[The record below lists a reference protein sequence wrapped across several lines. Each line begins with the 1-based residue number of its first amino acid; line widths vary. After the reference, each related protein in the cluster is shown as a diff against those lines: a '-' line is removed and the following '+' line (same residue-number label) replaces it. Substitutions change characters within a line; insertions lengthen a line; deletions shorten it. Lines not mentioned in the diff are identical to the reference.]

1 MNHFALA
8 ANTIAVHKD
17 GAFQASSPKTFQGRP
32 SGRPFFLP
40 PPYLAFPFHGRIEL
54 ADDESQVRK
63 LQVANARPE
72 DSGRGLAHI
81 PRALMAAL
89 GITEGDVIEILGKRV
104 TPARAVLPYS
114 EDEGLELLRIDGL
127 QRANA
132 GVGSGDFV
140 EVRRA
145 ESKPATRVVFAPA
158 QENLRLQGSGEALKR
173 TFFARPLTAGDTI
186 ATVGHQRADV
196 PPNVAQFVRAPA
208 YALQEI
214 RLAVISTTPRGIVH
228 IDENTEVELR
238 AEYTEAAD
246 TRRADVTYDDIGGM
260 AATID
265 QLREMVELPLRY
277 PELFQRLGVDPPKG
291 VLLHGPPGT
300 GKTRLARAVANESDA
315 TFHLINGPEI
325 MGSAYGE
332 SESRLRQVFEEAA
345 KTAPSIVF
353 IDEIDSI
360 APKRGQVSGEAEKR
374 LVAQLLTLMDG
385 LEARANIVVIAATN
399 RPEAIDEALRRPG
412 RFDREIV
419 VGVPDDRGRREILGI
434 HTRGMPLAENV
445 DLNELARTT
454 YGFVGADLAALT
466 REAAIEAVRR
476 LMPQLNLEDR
486 SIPPEVLDTLSVT
499 REDFLEAIKRV
510 QPSAMREVMVQ
521 APQVR
526 WEDVGGLDDA
536 QMRLKEGVELPL
548 KDPDAFRR
556 LGIRPAKGFLLYGP
570 PGTGKTLLAKAVA
583 REAEANF
590 IATKSSDLLSK
601 WYGESEQQIARLF
614 ARARQV
620 APCVIF
626 IDELDSLVPSR
637 GGGMGEPQV
646 TERVVNTILS
656 EMDGLEELQSVVV
669 IGATNRPNLI
679 DPALLR
685 PGRFDELIYV
695 GVPDKAGRERILRI
709 QTEKMP
715 LADDVDI
722 ASLAERTE
730 RYTGADLEDVVR
742 RAGLVALRQSLETR
756 QVTMAHFDAALKDSR
771 ATVTP
776 EMEDEYQAMSG
787 RLKQQASAIQPIGFI
802 APGMLRGHG
811 PKGED

>member
-1 MNHFALA
+1 M
-8 ANTIAVHKD
+8 
-17 GAFQASSPKTFQGRP
+17 
-32 SGRPFFLP
+32 
-40 PPYLAFPFHGRIEL
+40 
-54 ADDESQVRK
+54 ADEEGQPAR

-72 DSGRGLAHI
+72 DSGRGLAHL
-81 PRALMAAL
+81 PRALMARL
-89 GITEGDVIEILGKRV
+89 GLAEGDVIEIVGKRA
-104 TPARAVLPYS
+104 TPALAVLPYA
-114 EDEGLELLRIDGL
+114 EDEGLEILRIDGL

-132 GVGSGDFV
+132 GASSGDFV
-140 EVRRA
+140 EVRKA
-145 ESKPATRVVFAPA
+145 ASKPATRVVFAPA
-158 QENLRLQGSGEALKR
+158 QQNLRLQGSGEALKR
-173 TFFARPLTAGDTI
+173 VFFQRPLAQGDVVATAGQ
-186 ATVGHQRADV
+186 QRADI
-196 PPNVAQFVRAPA
+196 PPQVAQFLRAPA

-214 RLAVISTTPRGIVH
+214 RLTVVAASPKGIVH

-238 AEYTEAAD
+238 PEYEEAAGD
-246 TRRADVTYDDIGGM
+246 GRRADVTYDDIGGM
-260 AATID
+260 AGTID

-315 TFHLINGPEI
+315 QFFLINGPEI

-332 SESRLRQVFEEAA
+332 SESRLRQVFEDAA
-345 KTAPSIVF
+345 KAAPSIVF

-385 LEARANIVVIAATN
+385 LESRANIVVIAATN
-399 RPEAIDEALRRPG
+399 RPDAIDEALRRPG
-412 RFDREIV
+412 RFDREII
-419 VGVPDDRGRREILGI
+419 VGVPDERGRREILGI
-434 HTRGMPLAENV
+434 HTRGMPLGDKV
-445 DLNELARTT
+445 DLGELARTT
-454 YGFVGADLAALT
+454 YGFVGADLSALA

-476 LMPQLNLEDR
+476 IMPRLNLAEGT
-486 SIPPEVLDTLSVT
+486 IPHEVLDTLSVT
-499 REDFLEAIKRV
+499 REDFLEALKRV
-510 QPSAMREVMVQ
+510 QPSAMREVMVE
-521 APQVR
+521 APRVR

-536 QMRLKEGVELPL
+536 QMRLREGVELPL

-620 APCVIF
+620 APCVVF
-626 IDELDSLVPSR
+626 IDELDSLVPAR
-637 GGGMGEPQV
+637 GGGLGEPQA

-685 PGRFDELIYV
+685 PGRFDELVYV
-695 GVPDKAGRERILRI
+695 GVPDAAGRERILEI

-715 LADDVDI
+715 LAANVDLRSI
-722 ASLAERTE
+722 AGRTE

-742 RAGLVALRQSLETR
+742 RAGLIALRQSLDTR
-756 QVTMAHFDAALKDSR
+756 EVTMAHFDEALADSR

-776 EMEDEYQAMSG
+776 EMEEEYQAMSG
-787 RLKQQASAIQPIGFI
+787 RLKQQALAIQPIGFI

-811 PKGED
+811 PKGAD

>member
-1 MNHFALA
+1 MAEA
-8 ANTIAVHKD
+8 EA
-17 GAFQASSPKTFQGRP
+17 P
-32 SGRPFFLP
+32 SR
-40 PPYLAFPFHGRIEL
+40 RI
-54 ADDESQVRK
+54 
-63 LQVANARPE
+63 QVANSRPE
-72 DSGRGLAHI
+72 DSGRGLAHL
-81 PRALMAAL
+81 PRSIMAAL
-89 GITEGDVIEILGKRV
+89 GVGEGDVVEIVGKRS
-104 TPARAVLPYS
+104 TPARAVYPYA
-114 EDEGLELLRIDGL
+114 EDEGLDVMRLDGL

-140 EVRRA
+140 EVRAA

-158 QENLRLQGSGEALKR
+158 QQNLRLQGSSAALKR
-173 TFFARPLTAGDTI
+173 TFYNRPLVAGDI
-186 ATVGHQRADV
+186 VATAGHQRVGQMPASIQRYM
-196 PPNVAQFVRAPA
+196 NAPA

-214 RLAVISTTPRGIVH
+214 RLAVVSAIPKGVVH
-228 IDENTEVELR
+228 IDENTEIELR
-238 AEYTEAAD
+238 PEYEEPEAA
-246 TRRADVTYDDIGGM
+246 RRADVTYDDIGGM

-291 VLLHGPPGT
+291 VLLYGPPGT

-315 TFHLINGPEI
+315 QFFLINGPEI

-332 SESRLRQVFEEAA
+332 SEGRLREVFEAA
-345 KTAPSIVF
+345 SKAAPSIVF

-360 APKRGQVSGEAEKR
+360 APKRGNVQGEAEKR

-385 LEARANIVVIAATN
+385 LEARANLVVIAATN

-419 VGVPDDRGRREILGI
+419 VGVPDERGRREILGI
-434 HTRGMPLAENV
+434 HTRGMPLADGV
-445 DLNELARTT
+445 DLAELSRTT

-476 LMPQLNLEDR
+476 IMPQLNLEER
-486 SIPPEVLDTLSVT
+486 TVPSEVLDTLSVT
-499 REDFLEAIKRV
+499 RDDFLEALKRV
-510 QPSAMREVMVQ
+510 QPSAMREVMVE
-521 APQVR
+521 APRVR
-526 WEDVGGLDDA
+526 WEDVGGLDKA

-601 WYGESEQQIARLF
+601 WYGESEQQISRLF

-620 APCVIF
+620 APTVIF
-626 IDELDSLVPSR
+626 IDELDSLVPAR
-637 GGGMGEPQV
+637 GGGLGEPQV
-646 TERVVNTILS
+646 TERVVNTILA

-669 IGATNRPNLI
+669 IGATNRPNLV

-695 GVPDKAGRERILRI
+695 GVPDKAGRRRILDI

-715 LADDVDI
+715 LAGDVDLDQI
-722 ASLAERTE
+722 AERTD
-730 RYTGADLEDVVR
+730 RFTGADLSDVVR
-742 RAGLVALRQSLETR
+742 RAGLIALRRSLGAREVYMDDFTE
-756 QVTMAHFDAALKDSR
+756 ALTESR
-771 ATVTP
+771 ASVTAD
-776 EMEDEYQAMSG
+776 MEKDYEQIAS
-787 RLKQQASAIQPIGFI
+787 RLKQDAASMQSIGFI
-802 APGMLRGHG
+802 SPGQLTPRG
-811 PKGED
+811 PKGTD

>member
-1 MNHFALA
+1 M
-8 ANTIAVHKD
+8 
-17 GAFQASSPKTFQGRP
+17 
-32 SGRPFFLP
+32 
-40 PPYLAFPFHGRIEL
+40 
-54 ADDESQVRK
+54 ADSEAPARK
-63 LQVANARPE
+63 IQVANARPE
-72 DSGRGLAHI
+72 DSGRGLAHL
-81 PRALMAAL
+81 PRALMATL
-89 GITEGDVIEILGKRV
+89 GLAEGDVVEIVGKRA
-104 TPARAVLPYS
+104 TPARAVYHYP
-114 EDEGLELLRIDGL
+114 EDEGLEIIRLDGL

-132 GVGSGDFV
+132 GAGSGEFV

-145 ESKPATRVVFAPA
+145 ETKAAQRVVFAPA
-158 QENLRLQGSGEALKR
+158 QQNLRLQGSSNALKR
-173 TFFARPLTAGDTI
+173 TFVGRPLCQGDVVATAGQ
-186 ATVGHQRADV
+186 QRVDNI
-196 PPNVAQFVRAPA
+196 PPNVQQYLRAPA

-214 RLAVISTTPRGIVH
+214 RLSVVATSPKGVVH

-238 AEYTEAAD
+238 PEYEEPQQS
-246 TRRADVTYDDIGGM
+246 RRADVTYDDIGGM
-260 AATID
+260 ASTID

-300 GKTRLARAVANESDA
+300 GKTRLARAVANESAAD
-315 TFHLINGPEI
+315 FFLINGPEI

-332 SESRLRQVFEEAA
+332 SEQRLRQVFEEAT
-345 KTAPSIVF
+345 KNAPSIVF

-385 LEARANIVVIAATN
+385 LEARANLVVIAATN

-412 RFDREIV
+412 RFDREIII
-419 VGVPDDRGRREILGI
+419 GVPDERGRREILAI
-434 HTRGMPLAENV
+434 HTRGMPLGDKV
-445 DLNELARTT
+445 DLDELARTT

-476 LMPQLNLEDR
+476 IMPRLNLEDGT
-486 SIPPEVLDTLSVT
+486 IPPEVLDDLSVT
-499 REDFLEAIKRV
+499 REDFMEAIKRV

-526 WEDVGGLDDA
+526 WDDVGGLDKA
-536 QMRLKEGVELPL
+536 QARLKEGVELPL

-626 IDELDSLVPSR
+626 IDELDSLVPAR
-637 GGGMGEPQV
+637 GGGLGEPQV
-646 TERVVNTILS
+646 TERVVNTILA

-669 IGATNRPNLI
+669 IGATNRPNLV

-695 GVPDKAGRERILRI
+695 SVPDRGGRRRILSI
-709 QTEKMP
+709 QTQKMP
-715 LADDVDI
+715 LASDVDLDD
-722 ASLAERTE
+722 LAERTD
-730 RYTGADLEDVVR
+730 RFTGADLEDLVR
-742 RAGLVALRQSLETR
+742 RAGLVALRRSLSSDR
-756 QVTMAHFDAALKDSR
+756 VTMADFEEALIESR
-771 ATVTP
+771 ASVTP
-776 EMEDEYQAMSG
+776 EMESEYEQMAS
-787 RLKQQASAIQPIGFI
+787 RLKQDAAAIQPLGFI
-802 APGMLRGHG
+802 VPGMLNPRG
-811 PKGED
+811 PKG

>member
-1 MNHFALA
+1 MA
-8 ANTIAVHKD
+8 D
-17 GAFQASSPKTFQGRP
+17 G
-32 SGRPFFLP
+32 
-40 PPYLAFPFHGRIEL
+40 
-54 ADDESQVRK
+54 DDAPQRK

-81 PRALMAAL
+81 PRALMASL
-89 GITEGDVIEILGKRV
+89 GIGEGDVIEIVGKTT
-104 TPARAVLPYS
+104 TPARAVAPYS
-114 EDEGLELLRIDGL
+114 EDEGLQLIRIDGL

-140 EVRRA
+140 DVRKAEVKA
-145 ESKPATRVVFAPA
+145 ATRVVFAPA
-158 QENLRLQGSGEALKR
+158 QQNLRLQGSTGALHR
-173 TFFARPLTAGDTI
+173 TFIGRPLCQGDVVATAGQ
-186 ATVGHQRADV
+186 QRID
-196 PPNVAQFVRAPA
+196 PEGMPSNVAQYLRAPA

-214 RLAVISTTPRGIVH
+214 RLAVIATVPKGIVQ
-228 IDENTEVELR
+228 IDASTEIELR
-238 AEYTEAAD
+238 PEYEEVKDA
-246 TRRADVTYDDIGGM
+246 RRADVTYDDIGGM

-315 TFHLINGPEI
+315 QFFLINGPEI

-332 SESRLRQVFEEAA
+332 SESKLRQVFEEAA
-345 KTAPSIVF
+345 KAAPSIVF

-360 APKRGQVSGEAEKR
+360 APKRGQVTGEAEKR

-385 LEARANIVVIAATN
+385 LEARANLVVIAATN

-419 VGVPDDRGRREILGI
+419 VGVPDERGRREILGI
-434 HTRGMPLAENV
+434 HTRGMPLGDRV
-445 DLNELARTT
+445 DLDELARTT
-454 YGFVGADLAALT
+454 YGFVGADLAALA
-466 REAAIEAVRR
+466 REAAIEAVRKI
-476 LMPQLNLEDR
+476 MPRLNLEDR
-486 SIPPEVLDTLSVT
+486 TIPAEVLDTLAVT
-499 REDFLEAIKRV
+499 REDFLDALKRV
-510 QPSAMREVMVQ
+510 QPSAMREVMVE
-521 APQVR
+521 APRVR
-526 WEDVGGLDDA
+526 WDDVGGLDDA

-590 IATKSSDLLSK
+590 ISTKSSDLLSK
-601 WYGESEQQIARLF
+601 WYGESEQQIAKLF

-626 IDELDSLVPSR
+626 IDELDSLVPAR

-695 GVPDKAGRERILRI
+695 GVPDQKGRRRILAI
-709 QTEKMP
+709 QTAKMP
-715 LADDVDI
+715 LADDVDLD
-722 ASLAERTE
+722 ALAARTD
-730 RYTGADLEDVVR
+730 RFTGADLEDLTR
-742 RAGLVALRQSLETR
+742 RAGLIALRANIDVKH
-756 QVTMAHFDAALKDSR
+756 VTMADFDAALDDSR
-771 ATVTP
+771 ASVTA
-776 EMEDEYQAMSG
+776 EMEREYEQMAA
-787 RLKQQASAIQPIGFI
+787 RLKQDASALQPIGFI
-802 APGMLRGHG
+802 APGQLRPHG
-811 PKGED
+811 PKGSE

>member
-1 MNHFALA
+1 MA
-8 ANTIAVHKD
+8 D
-17 GAFQASSPKTFQGRP
+17 GEQGIR
-32 SGRPFFLP
+32 
-40 PPYLAFPFHGRIEL
+40 
-54 ADDESQVRK
+54 

-81 PRALMAAL
+81 PRTAMQAL
-89 GITEGDVIEILGKRV
+89 GLTEGDVVEIVGKRE
-104 TPARAVLPYS
+104 TPARVVLPYT
-114 EDEGLELLRIDGL
+114 EDEGLEIVRIDGL

-140 EVRRA
+140 EIRRA
-145 ESKPATRVVFAPA
+145 DSKPATRVVFAPA
-158 QENLRLQGSGEALKR
+158 QANLRLQGSANALKR
-173 TFFARPLTAGDTI
+173 TFLGRPICQGDTVATAGQ
-186 ATVGHQRADV
+186 QRVDNL
-196 PPNVAQFVRAPA
+196 PPGIRQMMNAPA

-214 RLAVISTTPRGIVH
+214 RLAVVSATPKGIVH

-238 AEYTEAAD
+238 PEYEEPREA
-246 TRRADVTYDDIGGM
+246 RRADVTYDDIGGM

-277 PELFQRLGVDPPKG
+277 PELFERLGVEPPKG

-315 TFHLINGPEI
+315 QFFLINGPEI

-332 SESRLRQVFEEAA
+332 SEQRLRQVFEEAT
-345 KTAPSIVF
+345 KSAPSIVF

-360 APKRGQVSGEAEKR
+360 APKRGQVQGEAEKR

-385 LEARANIVVIAATN
+385 LEARANLIVIAATN
-399 RPEAIDEALRRPG
+399 RPEALDEALRRPG
-412 RFDREIV
+412 RFDREII
-419 VGVPDDRGRREILGI
+419 VGVPDERGRREILGI
-434 HTRGMPLAENV
+434 HTRGMPLGDRV
-445 DLNELARTT
+445 DLGELAHTT
-454 YGFVGADLAALT
+454 YGFVGADLAALA
-466 REAAIEAVRR
+466 REAAIDAVRR
-476 LMPQLNLEDR
+476 IMPRLNLQER
-486 SIPPEVLDTLSVT
+486 SIPPEVLDTLAVT
-499 REDFLEAIKRV
+499 REDFLEALKRV

-521 APQVR
+521 APQVS
-526 WEDVGGLDDA
+526 WDDVGGLDDA
-536 QMRLKEGVELPL
+536 QERLREGVELPL

-626 IDELDSLVPSR
+626 IDEIDSLVPAR

-669 IGATNRPNLI
+669 IGATNRPNLV

-695 GVPDKAGRERILRI
+695 TVPDKAGRKRILEI
-709 QTEKMP
+709 QTGKMP
-715 LADDVDI
+715 LADDVDLDDV
-722 ASLAERTE
+722 ADRTE
-730 RYTGADLEDVVR
+730 RFTGADLEDVVR
-742 RAGLVALRQSLETR
+742 RAGLTALRRSLESDK
-756 QVTMAHFDAALKDSR
+756 VTAADFDVAVRESR
-771 ATVTP
+771 ASVTA
-776 EMEDEYQAMSG
+776 ETLAEYEQIAAK
-787 RLKQQASAIQPIGFI
+787 LKQEASSMQPIGFI
-802 APGMLRGHG
+802 SPGMLTPRG
-811 PKGED
+811 PKGGS

>member
-1 MNHFALA
+1 MAD
-8 ANTIAVHKD
+8 TE
-17 GAFQASSPKTFQGRP
+17 T
-32 SGRPFFLP
+32 P
-40 PPYLAFPFHGRIEL
+40 P
-54 ADDESQVRK
+54 QK

-72 DSGRGLAHI
+72 DSGRGLAHL
-81 PRALMAAL
+81 PRSLMASL
-89 GITEGDVIEILGKRV
+89 GLAEGDVIEIIGKRT
-104 TPARAVLPYS
+104 TPARAVYPYT
-114 EDEGLELLRIDGL
+114 EDEGLEIIRLDGL

-132 GVGSGDFV
+132 GAGSGEFV
-140 EVRRA
+140 EIRRA

-158 QENLRLQGSGEALKR
+158 QQNLRLQGSSNALKR
-173 TFFARPLTAGDTI
+173 TFFGRPLCQGDVIATAGQ
-186 ATVGHQRADV
+186 QRV
-196 PPNVAQFVRAPA
+196 ENIPPNVQQFLRAPA

-214 RLAVISTTPRGIVH
+214 RLVVVSAAPKGIVQ
-228 IDENTEVELR
+228 IDENTEIELR
-238 AEYTEAAD
+238 PEYEEPSD
-246 TRRADVTYDDIGGM
+246 SRRADVTYDDIGGM
-260 AATID
+260 GPTID

-300 GKTRLARAVANESDA
+300 GKTRLARAVANESA
-315 TFHLINGPEI
+315 AQFFLVNGPEI

-332 SESRLRQVFEEAA
+332 SEQRLRQVFEEAA
-345 KTAPSIVF
+345 KNAPSIVF

-360 APKRGQVSGEAEKR
+360 APKRGQVTGEAEKR

-385 LEARANIVVIAATN
+385 LEARANLVVIAATN

-412 RFDREIV
+412 RFDREII
-419 VGVPDDRGRREILGI
+419 VGVPDERGRREILGI
-434 HTRGMPLAENV
+434 HTRGMPLGDKV
-445 DLNELARTT
+445 DLDALARTT
-454 YGFVGADLAALT
+454 YGFVGADIAALT

-476 LMPQLNLEDR
+476 IMPRLNLEDGT
-486 SIPPEVLDTLSVT
+486 IPPEVLDDLSVT
-499 REDFLEAIKRV
+499 RDDFLEALKRV

-526 WEDVGGLDDA
+526 WDNIGGLDDA
-536 QMRLKEGVELPL
+536 QARLKEGVELPL

-620 APCVIF
+620 APTVIF
-626 IDELDSLVPSR
+626 IDELDSLVPAR
-637 GGGMGEPQV
+637 GGGLGEPQV
-646 TERVVNTILS
+646 TERVVNTILA

-669 IGATNRPNLI
+669 IGATNRPNLV

-695 GVPDKAGRERILRI
+695 GLPGVEGRRRILAI
-709 QTEKMP
+709 QTKKMP
-715 LADDVDI
+715 LADDVDLDVI
-722 ASLAERTE
+722 AKRADRF
-730 RYTGADLEDVVR
+730 TGADLEDLVR
-742 RAGLVALRQSLETR
+742 RAGLIALRRSLSVDK
-756 QVTMAHFDAALKDSR
+756 VTMADFEAALADSR
-771 ATVTP
+771 TSVTP
-776 EMEDEYQAMSG
+776 EMERDYEQMAAK
-787 RLKQQASAIQPIGFI
+787 LKQDAASIQPIGFVG
-802 APGMLRGHG
+802 PGMLKAREG
-811 PKGED
+811 